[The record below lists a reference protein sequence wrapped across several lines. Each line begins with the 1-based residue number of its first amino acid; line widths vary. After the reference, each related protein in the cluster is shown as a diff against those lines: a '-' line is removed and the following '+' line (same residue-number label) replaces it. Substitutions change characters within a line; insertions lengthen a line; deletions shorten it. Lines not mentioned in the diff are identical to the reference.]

1 MMTRTKGAA
10 FTMVELMVVIAIIA
24 LLATIAFPT
33 FAKILS
39 AGAEAQAY
47 NLMASQIMSARA
59 LAISNGDYAAL
70 YCGLADPYSN
80 QGLNRGAFY
89 TQVMDY
95 RLMRYNQP
103 ARAFWTATGYQPQ
116 RMPARIAFGRMDQ
129 GFVDA
134 ATGSFN
140 GSALAPAAPGELKLW
155 TDPTYMFTQFGVIFS
170 ANGTVLTHIEPYY
183 GGGNFSICPPGYHG
197 NTEGNLFF
205 SPPFGNH
212 GAEGLF
218 FDGQMRWYSNNYS
231 VPPDP
236 LPADQRAGKK
246 NLFDGWA
253 GLADPMISGGRP
265 GVTSMVM
272 FDFSKFELLDGA
284 NRATYLNE
292 NAMFLPINI
301 HTGQLYPRP

>member
-1 MMTRTKGAA
+1 MMARIKGGA
-10 FTMVELMVVIAIIA
+10 FTMIELMVVIAIIA

-95 RLMRYNQP
+95 RLMRYNLP

-140 GSALAPAAPGELKLW
+140 GTSLAPAAPGELRLW

-170 ANGTVLTHIEPYY
+170 ANGTVLTHIEPHIVT
-183 GGGNFSICPPGYHG
+183 GKENFGLPVNYHG
-197 NTEGNLFF
+197 NAEGNLFF

-212 GAEGLF
+212 GPESIF
-218 FDGQMRWYSNNYS
+218 FHDQLQWPGGFGGTP
-231 VPPDP
+231 VG

-246 NLFDGWA
+246 NLFDGWV
-253 GLADPMISGGRP
+253 GLADPTVAGGRP
-265 GVTSMVM
+265 GVTAMVM